1 MNLFYNPSPSE
12 FQELLRKNETKE
24 VHHLVVDYDGEV
36 LIDPQLEQP
45 GLDLNKF
52 KVKMRLSRQRKE
64 EIEKES
70 GRLLNLFDNILD
82 TWEHNNT

>member
-1 MNLFYNPSPSE
+1 MNLFYNPSLSE
-12 FQELLRKNETKE
+12 FQDLFRKTGTKE

-36 LIDPQLEQP
+36 LIDPHLEQP

-64 EIEKES
+64 AIEKES
-70 GRLLNLFDNILD
+70 GHLLNLFDNILN